1 LGRIIAAYCWAHAR
15 RKYIE
20 AGETDKERSQ
30 IATAFIQRLYAIER
44 EIKGISPRRKK
55 RVRRSRATKI
65 LNRFKTWLDQEIQKV
80 LPKSPIGQAIQYTR
94 GHWEGLLTYTKNGAV
109 EIDSNRVE
117 RSIRGMKL
125 GSKNWLF
132 YGSEDG
138 GRWGAALYSI
148 IETCK
153 LHRINPEAYLKD
165 VLVRIS
171 TTPQSQIQTLMPRL
185 WQPLSPNTS

>member
-1 LGRIIAAYCWAHAR
+1 MLGSRP
-15 RKYIE
+15 
-20 AGETDKERSQ
+20 KEVHRGPRTGPG
-30 IATAFIQRLYAIER
+30 AEPDRAAFIQKLYAVER
-44 EIKGISPRRKK
+44 EIKGISPKRKK
-55 RVRRSRATKI
+55 RVRRSRSTKI
-65 LNRFKTWLDQEIQKV
+65 PNRFKQWLDQEIKNV

-117 RSIRGMKL
+117 RSIRGIKVGL
-125 GSKNWLF
+125 HNWLF
-132 YGSEDG
+132 FGSEDG
-138 GRWGAALYSI
+138 GKWGAVLYSL

-171 TTPQSQIQTLMPRL
+171 TTPQSQIHTLMPRL
-185 WQPLSPNTS
+185 WQPLPPNTS